1 MNGFEI
7 IKKVA
12 EESREELVACRRDF
26 HKHAETGWYEMRTS
40 SIIARKLTDMG
51 YEVLTGEDVC
61 DRDAR
66 MGVPSEEELEK
77 GYQRAIEQGADP
89 EFVQRTRGGMTG
101 VIGILRCG
109 EGPTVAYRFDIDALG
124 VFESAEEDHRPTAEG
139 FASVNYGSM
148 HACGH
153 DGHATI
159 GLGVAKALMAVKD
172 QLHGTVKLI
181 FQPAEEGVRGA
192 KSIVEKG
199 HLDGVD
205 YFIGSHLTRKPEGD
219 PADFAPGS
227 YGSLATTKYDVIFH
241 GLAAH
246 AGGAPEKGKNAMLAA
261 ATAVLN
267 LYAIPRHNDGATRI
281 NVGRLIA
288 GSGRNVI
295 CDEAKLEIEVRGAT
309 TKLNDYVSEYAE
321 RILKSAAAMH
331 DCTVEMHLMG
341 ASESQTSDEDFCM
354 QIHKVC
360 TEKLGLVP
368 VAAPLIR
375 KNGGSEDIAYMM
387 NRVQEQGGKASFM
400 RLMTTMSAP
409 GHNRRYDF
417 DEAVLKQG
425 VKAFAGM
432 ALYLLSK

>member
-1 MNGFEI
+1 MNGYEKI
-7 IKKVA
+7 IKIA
-12 EESREELVACRRDF
+12 EESQVEMVACRRDF

-40 SIIARKLTDMG
+40 SIIARKLTDLG

-61 DRDAR
+61 LKEAR
-66 MGVPSEEELEK
+66 MGVPTDEELEK
-77 GYQRAIEQGADP
+77 GYERAIAQGADP
-89 EFVQRTRGGMTG
+89 EFVEKTRGGMTG

-124 VFESAEEDHRPTAEG
+124 VFESSDADHRPTAEG
-139 FASVNYGSM
+139 FASLNYGSM

-159 GLGVAKALMAVKD
+159 GLGVAKALMAIKD
-172 QLHGTVKLI
+172 ELHGTVKLI

-205 YFIGSHLTRKPEGD
+205 YFIGSHLTKKPEGD

-295 CDEAKLEIEVRGAT
+295 CDEAKMEIEVRGET

-321 RILKSAAAMH
+321 RILKSAAQMH

-354 QIHKVC
+354 EIHKVC

-368 VAAPLIR
+368 VAEPLIR
-375 KNGGSEDIAYMM
+375 KNGGSEDVAYMM

-417 DEAVLKQG
+417 DETVLKQG
-425 VKAFAGM
+425 VKAFSGM
-432 ALYLLSK
+432 ALYLLGK